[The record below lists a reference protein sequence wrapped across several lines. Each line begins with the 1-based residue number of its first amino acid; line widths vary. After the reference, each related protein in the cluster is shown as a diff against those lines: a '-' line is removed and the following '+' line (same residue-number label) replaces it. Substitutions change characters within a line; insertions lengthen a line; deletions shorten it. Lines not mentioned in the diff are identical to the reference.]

1 MSFVNYLKETKG
13 ELRHVNW
20 PTRRQAT
27 IFTVV
32 VIVLSIFVSL
42 YLGLFDFLF
51 TTVLQ
56 EVITYFR

>member
-1 MSFVNYLKETKG
+1 MSFINYLKETKG

-20 PTRRQAT
+20 PTRKQAT
-27 IFTVV
+27 IFTAV